1 MKSDIEIREDVLEE
15 IRWDPQVTKIAPRI
29 GVTVKDEVVTLSGT
43 VDFYFQRLA
52 AEDAAQRVAGVKVVA
67 VDIEVKGAGAADA
80 VSDTRIAEAVRNALT
95 WHSAVN
101 EDLINIKVDN
111 GWVYLEGTVHWD
123 YERKA
128 AEKAVENLIGVKG
141 VINKVKIKT
150 RVVAPADIKKEIRA
164 AFQRNATVD
173 ASAIAVEVSESTI
186 KLTGRVRS
194 WAEKNDAALVARSM
208 PGVTNVENLLE
219 VTSGVYASAPRDR

>member
-15 IRWDPQVTKIAPRI
+15 IRWDPQLTGIAPQI
-29 GVTVKDEVVTLSGT
+29 GVAVSDEVVTLSGS

-52 AEDAAQRVAGVKVVA
+52 AENAAQRVAGVKVVA
-67 VDIEVKGAGAADA
+67 VDIEVRGAGASEPM
-80 VSDTRIAEAVRNALT
+80 SDTRIGEAVRNALT

-128 AEKAVENLIGVKG
+128 AEKAVENILGVKG
-141 VINKVKIKT
+141 VINTVSIKT
-150 RVVAPADIKKEIRA
+150 QVVEPVAIKNAIRS
-164 AFQRNATVD
+164 AFQRNAVVD
-173 ASAIAVEVSESTI
+173 AAGISVDVSESTV
-186 KLTGRVRS
+186 KLTGSVRS
-194 WAEKNDAALVARSM
+194 WAEKNDAERIARSM
-208 PGVTNVENLLE
+208 PGVTLVDNRLE
-219 VTSGVYASAPRDR
+219 VSAGVFAS

>member
-15 IRWDPQVTKIAPRI
+15 IRWDPQLTKIAPRI
-29 GVTVKDEVVTLSGT
+29 GVAVKDEVVTLSGA

-52 AEDAAQRVAGVKVVA
+52 AENAAQRVAGVKVVA
-67 VDIEVKGAGAADA
+67 VDIEVEGGGTPDA
-80 VSDTRIAEAVRNALT
+80 MSDTQIAEAVRNALT

-128 AEKAVENLIGVKG
+128 AEKAVENILGVKG
-141 VINKVKIKT
+141 VINKVNIKT
-150 RVVAPADIKKEIRA
+150 QVVAPAEIKKAIRS
-164 AFQRNATVD
+164 AFQRNAVVD
-173 ASAIAVEVSESTI
+173 ASGVSVDVSASTV

-194 WAEKNDAALVARSM
+194 WAEKNDAELIARSM
-208 PGVTNVENLLE
+208 PGVTQVDNNLE
-219 VTSGVYASAPRDR
+219 VSSGVYAS

>member
-15 IRWDPQVTKIAPRI
+15 IRWDPQLTRIAPRI
-29 GVTVKDEVVTLSGT
+29 GVAVSDEVVTLSGT

-52 AEDAAQRVAGVKVVA
+52 AENAAQRVAGVKVVA
-67 VDIEVKGAGAADA
+67 VDIDVKGAGALEPM
-80 VSDTRIAEAVRNALT
+80 SDTRIGEAVRNALT

-128 AEKAVENLIGVKG
+128 AEKAVENILGVKG
-141 VINKVKIKT
+141 VINKVGIKT
-150 RVVAPADIKKEIRA
+150 QVVAPAEIKKAIRS
-164 AFQRNATVD
+164 AFQRNAVID
-173 ASAIAVEVSESTI
+173 ASGISVDVSEDAV
-186 KLTGRVRS
+186 KLTGSVRS
-194 WAEKNDAALVARSM
+194 WAEKNDAGQIARSM
-208 PGVTNVENLLE
+208 PGVTQVDNRLE
-219 VTSGVYASAPRDR
+219 VSAGILAS